1 MTVSNLIQPN
11 DLYRLYVAIQ
21 KRPIF
26 KTSRTPENIQ
36 IMFYTLYIYTCSI
49 HVDNVWQPYIK
60 LFFSKRN
67 RRSFRAHD
75 LSPNVFDIMI
85 RKPRWPFPFMFFVSP
100 KELTITM
107 GTKTIDLSSFPW
119 SLEVLGSL
127 LNCLLCIHIYYV
139 RYAQFVSKRCRALY
153 ATCDTTSWT
162 RDVLLLRYSR
172 QTKYNIYIVLFFLKT
187 CIVHSHTAGTLSYYF
202 NCFTWNANC
211 VYTYNTIHTY
221 NKIIII

>member
-1 MTVSNLIQPN
+1 VSNLIQPN

-67 RRSFRAHD
+67 RRSFRTHD

-127 LNCLLCIHIYYV
+127 LNCLLCIHIYIM
-139 RYAQFVSKRCRALY
+139 L
-153 ATCDTTSWT
+153 DTRSSWVKGAEPCTPHVTPHHGLGTSCCF
-162 RDVLLLRYSR
+162 DIAAK
-172 QTKYNIYIVLFFLKT
+172 QNIIYI
-187 CIVHSHTAGTLSYYF
+187 
-202 NCFTWNANC
+202 
-211 VYTYNTIHTY
+211 
-221 NKIIII
+221 